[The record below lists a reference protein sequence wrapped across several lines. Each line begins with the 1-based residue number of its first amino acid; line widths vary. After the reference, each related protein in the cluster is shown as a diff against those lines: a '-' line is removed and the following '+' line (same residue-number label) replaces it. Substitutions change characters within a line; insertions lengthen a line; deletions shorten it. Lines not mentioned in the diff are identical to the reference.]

1 MSRYISGSC
10 PTNML
15 WDMDIE
21 GLNRLQNLHPCC
33 LLQNV
38 VFRFSQ
44 KAEIFILTFQIFLS
58 LPVFLKLVS

>member
-1 MSRYISGSC
+1 MSKYISGSC

-15 WDMDIE
+15 WDMDIK
-21 GLNRLQNLHPCC
+21 GLNRLQNLHPSC
-33 LLQNV
+33 LNV
-38 VFRFSQ
+38 VFRFSE